1 MNRFACLMSL
11 TFARAPLV
19 LAAVLCSIA
28 NVFAPAPA
36 WVAAAVA
43 LLVLSALTDLFDGLL
58 ARKWKLTSRL
68 GALLDPLMDK
78 VFNAIALPAAVFI
91 AMYNECVTH
100 ALVLL
105 ALDIVSTLRDQWVSF
120 LRSVGS
126 EYGADVKASWFGK
139 VRTVVSF
146 VVVVVVHFNLGLE
159 TLRMRH
165 DAYEGIAVIP
175 QPALY
180 ALEFALLAVTVVTGV
195 SYTVAY
201 WPHLRRA
208 ARPSN

>member
-1 MNRFACLMSL
+1 MNRFAWLMTITL
-11 TFARAPLV
+11 GRAPLV
-19 LAAVLCSIA
+19 LAAALCSLA

-36 WVAAAVA
+36 WVVAAVA
-43 LLVLSALTDLFDGLL
+43 LFALSALTDLFDGLL
-58 ARKWKLTSRL
+58 ARKWRLTSRL

-78 VFNAIALPAAVFI
+78 VFNAIALPVAVFI
-91 AMYNECVTH
+91 AMYNECVAH

-139 VRTVVSF
+139 VRTVISF
-146 VVVVVVHFNLGLE
+146 LVVLAVHFNLGLE
-159 TLRMRH
+159 TLRLRH
-165 DAYEGIAVIP
+165 DAYEGVAVIP

-180 ALEFALLAVTVVTGV
+180 ALEFALLAVTVITGI

-208 ARPSN
+208 ARPSA